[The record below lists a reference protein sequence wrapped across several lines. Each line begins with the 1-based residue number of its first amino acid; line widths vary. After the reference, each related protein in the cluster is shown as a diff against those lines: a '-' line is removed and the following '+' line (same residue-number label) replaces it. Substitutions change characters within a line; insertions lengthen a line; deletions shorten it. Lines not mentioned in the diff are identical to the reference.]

1 MRIVAGDW
9 RGRRLTSPPGRETR
23 PTTDRVRESLFNI
36 LAHAPWAQ
44 QVAGLLTSGDALVLD
59 AFAGSGALGFEALSR
74 GAERAWFWDRS
85 AACITT
91 IRDNARHLNA
101 GDRVI
106 AQRIDATK
114 PPTAP
119 RPVDLVF
126 LDPPYDAGLLEK
138 TFHKLTSSQLFAPD
152 SCILCEH
159 HTQTAHP
166 MAPNGWSLQQ
176 TRSYGDV
183 TVSFYLPNENEEAP

>member
-85 AACITT
+85 AVCITT

-126 LDPPYDAGLLEK
+126 LDPPYEQGFIPTTLDALTRHGGVRDLTLVVAETKRREQLVLNTDWISLDRRDIGDTGLSFLRP
-138 TFHKLTSSQLFAPD
+138 S
-152 SCILCEH
+152 
-159 HTQTAHP
+159 
-166 MAPNGWSLQQ
+166 MAG
-176 TRSYGDV
+176 
-183 TVSFYLPNENEEAP
+183 AA